1 MADLILLLLVVTISL
16 FLEKKEFSLPCRP
29 LFANICGLVLLCA
42 VPAMLYL
49 AKGQEERYA
58 SRSDESRDYFS
69 QEDLEGYCE
78 NTQSRFDIIEHPSN
92 NTNYVITGDQNKS
105 TLYSSITNST
115 YNNLIYDILKMPISI
130 RNRVAMTADENP
142 FQEYLMGVRYIQTK
156 ADKVPAGYT
165 VLQEKEGHVL
175 AENEIVLPFAYGSMA
190 LMTEDDYDQLSY
202 PENLDTLANRTI
214 VSGASDDTALK
225 STPYVS
231 QMKNYTLP
239 GDFFSRETSKKNIT
253 VEKKL
258 PETLTAS
265 TILLISFDVEYDGE
279 RDVSIIIDG
288 VRNRLSGSLAPYP
301 NNNHTFSYMLS
312 SDQDRDSLEITFSK
326 GDYEI
331 KNVSAYTIP
340 LSALSH
346 PGVVTFQEHDTAG
359 KQIVNG
365 TITMPEDGYFVT
377 SYTYSNG
384 YKAYVDGTELTP
396 VQVNK
401 AFVGF
406 PLQKGAH
413 EIVLEFHAPG
423 KSLGLI
429 FSCLAALFLI
439 LWNLLCLP
447 RHK

>member
-1 MADLILLLLVVTISL
+1 M
-16 FLEKKEFSLPCRP
+16 
-29 LFANICGLVLLCA
+29 
-42 VPAMLYL
+42 
-49 AKGQEERYA
+49 
-58 SRSDESRDYFS
+58 
-69 QEDLEGYCE
+69 
-78 NTQSRFDIIEHPSN
+78 
-92 NTNYVITGDQNKS
+92 
-105 TLYSSITNST
+105 
-115 YNNLIYDILKMPISI
+115 
-130 RNRVAMTADENP
+130 
-142 FQEYLMGVRYIQTK
+142 
-156 ADKVPAGYT
+156 
-165 VLQEKEGHVL
+165 
-175 AENEIVLPFAYGSMA
+175 
-190 LMTEDDYDQLSY
+190 Y

-340 LSALSH
+340 LSSLSH

-384 YKAYVDGTELTP
+384 YKAYVDGTEVTP

>member
-1 MADLILLLLVVTISL
+1 MI
-16 FLEKKEFSLPCRP
+16 
-29 LFANICGLVLLCA
+29 
-42 VPAMLYL
+42 
-49 AKGQEERYA
+49 
-58 SRSDESRDYFS
+58 
-69 QEDLEGYCE
+69 
-78 NTQSRFDIIEHPSN
+78 
-92 NTNYVITGDQNKS
+92 DQNKS

-175 AENEIVLPFAYGSMA
+175 AENENILPFAYGSTA

-384 YKAYVDGTELTP
+384 YKAYVDGTEVTP